1 MNGSLALR
9 TWAILWKDML
19 VELRTKQS
27 FSAMVFFAALVLFL
41 FGFAIGPDP
50 ATLSR
55 LGGGLLWIAIA
66 FTGMLS
72 LGRTFQSEEVA
83 GGLDG
88 LRMYPGEIRAIYL
101 GKLLANFVLLIL
113 LEIVLV
119 PVAAVLL
126 QLEPWG
132 RLPLFVGIT
141 LLGTFGFSVIG
152 TFYASLTQ
160 HLRARELMLPLL
172 LFPALVPVFLGAVN
186 ATTLALAGDP
196 LDRIGG
202 WVRLLISFD
211 VIFFVVCVWIYPLVL
226 EE

>member
-1 MNGSLALR
+1 MRSELILR
-9 TWAILWKDML
+9 TWAILWKDL
-19 VELRTKQS
+19 LIELRTKQS
-27 FSAMVFFAALVLFL
+27 FSAMISFAALVLFL

-88 LRMYPGEIRAIYL
+88 LRVYPGEIRAIYL
-101 GKLLANFVLLIL
+101 GKLLTNFTLLVVLEAI
-113 LEIVLV
+113 LV
-119 PVAAVLL
+119 PVAAILL
-126 QLEPWG
+126 QLEPWD
-132 RLPLFVGIT
+132 RFPLFAGIT
-141 LLGTFGFSVIG
+141 LLGTFGFSVVG

-186 ATTLALAGDP
+186 ATTLSLAGDP

-202 WVRLLISFD
+202 WIRLLVAFD
-211 VIFFVVCVWIYPLVL
+211 IIFFVVCLWIFPLVL

>member
-1 MNGSLALR
+1 MQLALR
-9 TWAILWKDML
+9 TWAILWKDIL
-19 VELRTKQS
+19 IELRTKQS
-27 FSAMVFFAALVLFL
+27 FSAMIFFAALVLFL
-41 FGFAIGPDP
+41 FGFAIGPDT

-88 LRMYPGEIRAIYL
+88 LRMYPGEVRSIYL
-101 GKLLANFVLLIL
+101 GKLLANFTFLLVL
-113 LEIVLV
+113 EAFLV
-119 PVAAVLL
+119 PVAVVLL
-126 QLEPWG
+126 QLEPWEHFPVF
-132 RLPLFVGIT
+132 LGIM

-172 LFPALVPVFLGAVN
+172 LFPALIPVFLGAVN
-186 ATTLALAGDP
+186 ATSLALAGDP
-196 LDRIGG
+196 LGRIGG
-202 WVRLLISFD
+202 WIRLLISFD
-211 VIFFVVCVWIYPLVL
+211 VIFFVVCVWIFPTVL

>member
-1 MNGSLALR
+1 MQLALR

-19 VELRTKQS
+19 IELRTKQS
-27 FSAMVFFAALVLFL
+27 FSAMIFFAALVLFL
-41 FGFAIGPDP
+41 FGFAVGPDT

-88 LRMYPGEIRAIYL
+88 LRMYPGEVRAIYL
-101 GKLLANFVLLIL
+101 GKLLANFTFLLVL
-113 LEIVLV
+113 EAFLV
-119 PVAAVLL
+119 PVAVVLL
-126 QLEPWG
+126 HLEPWEH
-132 RLPLFVGIT
+132 LPVFVGIM

-152 TFYASLTQ
+152 TFYASLTH

-186 ATTLALAGDP
+186 ATSLALAGDP
-196 LDRIGG
+196 LGQIGV
-202 WVRLLISFD
+202 WIRLLISFD
-211 VIFFVVCVWIYPLVL
+211 VIFLVLCVWIFPTVL

>member
-1 MNGSLALR
+1 MKSSLALR
-9 TWAILWKDML
+9 TWAILWKDL
-19 VELRTKQS
+19 LIELRTKQS
-27 FSAMVFFAALVLFL
+27 FSAMV
-41 FGFAIGPDP
+41 
-50 ATLSR
+50 

-101 GKLLANFVLLIL
+101 GKLLANFSMLVVL
-113 LEIVLV
+113 EVVLV

-132 RLPLFVGIT
+132 RFPLFVGIT

-186 ATTLALAGDP
+186 GTTLALAGDP

-202 WVRLLISFD
+202 WIRLLISFD
-211 VIFFVVCVWIYPLVL
+211 IIFFVVCVWIFPLVL